1 MRFDTMPLPPH
12 RHMPGRNARPDEAF
26 FGAVKAATPAETTS
40 DGSAGNQAWRYGIRL
55 FNAGFYWEAHEV
67 LEPVWANAAPNSRER
82 HLVQA
87 VIHLANG
94 MLKREMGAHNA
105 RRRIAELCRKAFA
118 EAFPAG
124 SGRLMG
130 LDGEAALRA
139 AADLVEDRA
148 EIRLAAYDEI

>member
-12 RHMPGRNARPDEAF
+12 RHLPGRNARPNASF
-26 FGAVKAATPAETTS
+26 FGAIKAATPAATTS
-40 DGSAGNQAWRYGIRL
+40 RTGADNQAWRYGIRL
-55 FNAGFYWEAHEV
+55 FNTGFYWEAHEV
-67 LEPVWANAAPNSRER
+67 LEPVWLNAAPNSRER

-94 MLKREMGAHNA
+94 MLKEAMGSPNA
-105 RRRIAELCRKAFA
+105 RRRIAGRCHRAFA

-130 LDGEAALRA
+130 VDGEAALRA
-139 AADLVEDRA
+139 AADLAEGKP
-148 EIRLAAYDEI
+148 EIRLPVYDEI